1 MPAAVYY
8 SVRLYFVTK
17 KTVPKNS
24 PFFLVPVV
32 GVEPTRYRYHGIL
45 SPARLPIPPHR
56 QIYYQNIITHLIYVV
71 KGKIAILWLFFLTF
85 KMSGCIISVYFG
97 YIKGEVDM
105 SKRNSISTKTLTY
118 AAIMT
123 ALVIVL
129 QFMGSF
135 IKFGMFSISLVL
147 VPIVIGTALCGV
159 WTGAWLG
166 LVFGLVVLISGDAGA
181 FLAVNVPGTIITVL
195 VKGIA
200 CGALAG
206 LTYKAVS
213 RINRYAAVVTAAVV
227 CPLVNTGVFLLG
239 CLAFFMPTLAEWAL
253 SLGFGD
259 DVARYMIFVL
269 VGGNFLFELGF
280 NIVLSPVVVRLIDL
294 ANKK

>member
-1 MPAAVYY
+1 MNK
-8 SVRLYFVTK
+8 S
-17 KTVPKNS
+17 
-24 PFFLVPVV
+24 
-32 GVEPTRYRYHGIL
+32 
-45 SPARLPIPPHR
+45 
-56 QIYYQNIITHLIYVV
+56 
-71 KGKIAILWLFFLTF
+71 
-85 KMSGCIISVYFG
+85 
-97 YIKGEVDM
+97 
-105 SKRNSISTKTLTY
+105 NSISTRKLTY

-147 VPIVIGTALCGV
+147 VPIVIGTALCGA

-166 LVFGLVVLISGDAGA
+166 LVFGIVVLISGDAGA
-181 FLAVNVPGTIITVL
+181 FLAVNVPGTILTVL
-195 VKGIA
+195 AKGIA

-206 LTYKAVS
+206 VTYKAVS
-213 RINRYAAVVTAAVV
+213 RINRYAAVVTAAIV

-259 DVARYMIFVL
+259 DVARYIIFVL

>member
-1 MPAAVYY
+1 MMP
-8 SVRLYFVTK
+8 
-17 KTVPKNS
+17 
-24 PFFLVPVV
+24 
-32 GVEPTRYRYHGIL
+32 
-45 SPARLPIPPHR
+45 
-56 QIYYQNIITHLIYVV
+56 
-71 KGKIAILWLFFLTF
+71 
-85 KMSGCIISVYFG
+85 GCIISVYSG
-97 YIKGEVDM
+97 YIKGEIVM
-105 SKRNSISTKTLTY
+105 SKNNSISTKTLTY
-118 AAIMT
+118 AAIMA

-166 LVFGLVVLISGDAGA
+166 LVFGIVVLISRDADP
-181 FLAVNVPGTIITVL
+181 FLVVNVPGTILTVL
-195 VKGIA
+195 AKGIA

-206 LTYKAVS
+206 FAYKVVS

-227 CPLVNTGVFLLG
+227 CPLVNTGIFLLG
-239 CLAFFMPTLAEWAL
+239 CLAFFMPTIAEWSI
-253 SLGFGD
+253 SLGYGD

-280 NIVLSPVVVRLIDL
+280 NIVLSPVIVRLIDL

>member
-8 SVRLYFVTK
+8 SMRVNFDTK

-24 PFFLVPVV
+24 LFLVPVV

-56 QIYYQNIITHLIYVV
+56 QICYQNIITHLLFVV
-71 KGKIAILWLFFLTF
+71 KGKIAILSLFFLTF
-85 KMSGCIISVYFG
+85 IILRCIILVNFG
-97 YIKGEVDM
+97 YIKGEIIM
-105 SKRNSISTKTLTY
+105 NTRNSMSTRTLTF

-129 QFMGSF
+129 QFMGAF
-135 IKFGMFSISLVL
+135 VKFGMFSISLVL

-166 LVFGLVVLISGDAGA
+166 LVFGIVVLLSGDAGA
-181 FLAVNVPGTIITVL
+181 FLAVHVPGTIVTVL
-195 VKGIA
+195 AKGIA

-206 LTYKAVS
+206 VVYKAVS
-213 RINRYAAVVTAAVV
+213 RVNRYAAVVSAAIV
-227 CPLVNTGVFLLG
+227 CPIVNTGIFLLG
-239 CLAFFMPTLAEWAL
+239 CLAFFMPTVAEWAL
-253 SLGFGD
+253 SLGYGG
-259 DVARYMIFVL
+259 DVARYMIFGL

-280 NIVLSPVVVRLIDL
+280 NIVLSPVIVRLIDL
-294 ANKK
+294 ANNKK